1 MFGRF
6 WAALLT
12 PTWLS
17 RLILI
22 EGVASVG
29 SALSPTIEARSE
41 VVNSLVPGV
50 FPAAATTG
58 TAAIGIMLI
67 LLARGLR
74 RAKHRA
80 WLVALVLTLLA
91 AATHL
96 LKGLDVEESVMCTAM
111 AVLLFLGRH
120 EFTARPDARSLK
132 AVLSVIVVGP
142 LIAAGLG
149 WIWLTVD
156 GDGEERGTTALD
168 RVVQAFLGLIGIPGP
183 IHFNNARHQE
193 MATTALAVLGAAV
206 LVVALMALLRPPAG
220 PAPISGADE
229 ERMRALLERWG
240 SQDSLGYFTLRDD
253 RAAIFGPGG
262 AAISYRVLGGVSLA
276 GGDPIGN
283 PDAWDGAISAWLD
296 EARANG
302 WTPAVIGAGE
312 AAARAYQRAGLDVLE
327 LGDEAILHAPRF
339 TLDGREMRGV
349 RQAVSRCER
358 NGLSTEVR
366 RMRDLPAEEIQH
378 LRDLAEEWREGA
390 VERGFSMALNRFGE
404 PQDGDAVVVLARA
417 EDTPVGLLHFV
428 PWGKD
433 GLSLELMRRNRTSPN
448 GVIETMVAGLMAE
461 APALGV
467 ERVSL
472 NFAVFRG
479 VLARGEQLGAGP
491 TARLGRALLMGA
503 SKFWQI
509 DSLYR
514 SNDKYRP
521 EWVPRYLVYPKA
533 SDLAGVVS
541 AVLQAEAFVP
551 TPMWNNRKGEVDLEC
566 TPGATLGA

>member
-1 MFGRF
+1 MKDVFGRF

-67 LLARGLR
+67 LLARGLN

-80 WLVALVLTLLA
+80 WLVALILTLLA

-96 LKGLDVEESVMCTAM
+96 LKGLDVEESVMCTGM
-111 AVLLFLGRH
+111 AVLLFLGRDQ
-120 EFTARPDARSLK
+120 FTARPDARSLK

-142 LIAAGLG
+142 LIAAALG

-156 GDGEERGTTALD
+156 GDGQEHGTTALD

-220 PAPISGADE
+220 PAPISGAEE
-229 ERMRALLERWG
+229 ERMRALLDRWG

-262 AAISYRVLGGVSLA
+262 AAISYRVLGGVSLS
-276 GGDPIGN
+276 GGDPVGN

-366 RMRDLPAEEIQH
+366 RMRDLPPEEIQH

-551 TPMWNNRKGEVDLEC
+551 TPVWNNRKGEEQELL
-566 TPGATLGA
+566 TT

>member
-12 PTWLS
+12 PLWLS

-22 EGVASVG
+22 VGVASVG

-80 WLVALVLTLLA
+80 WVVALILTLLA

-96 LKGLDVEESVMCTAM
+96 LKGLDVEESVMCTVV
-111 AVLLFLGRH
+111 AVLLFLGRDQ
-120 EFTARPDARSLK
+120 FTARPDARSFK

-156 GDGEERGTTALD
+156 GDGQERGTTTLD

-183 IHFNNARHQE
+183 ITFNNTRHQE
-193 MATTALAVLGAAV
+193 IATTALAVLGAAV

-220 PAPISGADE
+220 PAPISQADV
-229 ERMRALLERWG
+229 ERMRALLDRWG

-253 RAAIFGPGG
+253 RSAIFGPGG
-262 AAISYRVLGGVSLA
+262 AAISYRVLGGVSLS
-276 GGDPIGN
+276 GGDPVGN
-283 PDAWDGAISAWLD
+283 PDARDGAISVWMD

-366 RMRDLPAEEIQH
+366 RMRDLPPEEVQH
-378 LRDLAEEWREGA
+378 LRDLAEEWRDGA

-417 EDTPVGLLHFV
+417 DDVPVGLLHFV

-503 SKFWQI
+503 SRFWQI

-521 EWVPRYLVYPKA
+521 EWVPRYLVYPKT

-551 TPMWNNRKGEVDLEC
+551 TPAWNRPKGEEQELLP
-566 TPGATLGA
+566 T

>member
-1 MFGRF
+1 MRGVFGTF
-6 WAALLT
+6 WTALLT
-12 PTWLS
+12 PKWIA
-17 RLILI
+17 RLMFVVGL
-22 EGVASVG
+22 ASAA
-29 SALSPTIEARSE
+29 SALSPTIDARSE
-41 VVNSLVPGV
+41 TINSLVPAV

-58 TAAIGIMLI
+58 TAAIGIILI

-80 WLVALVLTLLA
+80 WVVALALTTI
-91 AATHL
+91 ATALHL
-96 LKGLDVEESVMCTAM
+96 LKGLDVEESAMCMAM
-111 AVLLFLGRH
+111 VVVLVAGRGG
-120 EFTARPDARSLK
+120 FTARSDPRSLRDV
-132 AVLSVIVVGP
+132 ASILLLGP
-142 LIAAGLG
+142 VIAAGAG

-156 GDGEERGTTALD
+156 ARGQEPDTTWWD
-168 RVVQAFLGLIGIPGP
+168 RVLQAFTGLVGIPGP
-183 IHFNNARHQE
+183 VAFTSGRSEAI
-193 MATTALAVLGAAV
+193 ATTALAVLGAGVLLVAV
-206 LVVALMALLRPPAG
+206 LSALRPPAG
-220 PAPISGADE
+220 PAPISEDDE
-229 ERMRALLERWG
+229 ARLRSLLERWG
-240 SQDSLGYFTLRDD
+240 HEDSLGYFTLRDD

-262 AAISYRVLGGVSLA
+262 AAISYRVIGNVSLA
-276 GGDPIGN
+276 AGDPIGN
-283 PDAWDGAISAWLD
+283 PDAWPGAIEAWLD
-296 EARANG
+296 EAKVHG
-302 WTPAVIGAGE
+302 WTPAVLGAGGTS
-312 AAARAYQRAGLDVLE
+312 ARAYQKAGLDVLE

-358 NGLSTEVR
+358 SGLSTEVR
-366 RMRDLPAEEIQH
+366 RIRDIPPEQVADLQQLANDW
-378 LRDLAEEWREGA
+378 RDGN
-390 VERGFSMALNRFGE
+390 VERGFSMALGRFGAAE
-404 PQDGDAVVVLARA
+404 DGDAVVVLARM
-417 EDTPVGLLHFV
+417 EDEPVGLLHFV
-428 PWGKD
+428 PWGRD

-491 TARLGRALLMGA
+491 SARLGRAVLMGA

-521 EWVPRYLVYPKA
+521 EWVPRYLVYPGPG
-533 SDLAGVVS
+533 DLAGIIS

-551 TPMWNNRKGEVDLEC
+551 TPMWNRRNEDELL
-566 TPGATLGA
+566 TS